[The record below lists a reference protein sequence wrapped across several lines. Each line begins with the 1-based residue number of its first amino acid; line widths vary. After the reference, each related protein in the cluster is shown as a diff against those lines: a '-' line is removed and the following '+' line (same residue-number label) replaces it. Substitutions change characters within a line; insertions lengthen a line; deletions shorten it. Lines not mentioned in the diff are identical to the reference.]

1 MYPTFQLVF
10 NVQTY
15 KTKSKTTKN
24 YLISIFCFKLYSHP
38 LTIKKKVHF
47 HFIRKCQSFFKKSLI
62 NHQYSVN
69 STIKKMLL
77 AIFLKTFIFTFNF
90 ITTTSTLR
98 SISDGEALN
107 YEIELTDYVSNTLCE
122 TSTPA
127 IKFYFTRDMKSTIG
141 EVILKNLNSCK
152 VSSIAVRR

>member
-1 MYPTFQLVF
+1 
-10 NVQTY
+10 
-15 KTKSKTTKN
+15 
-24 YLISIFCFKLYSHP
+24 
-38 LTIKKKVHF
+38 
-47 HFIRKCQSFFKKSLI
+47 
-62 NHQYSVN
+62 
-69 STIKKMLL
+69 MLL
-77 AIFLKTFIFTFNF
+77 AIFLKTFVFTFNF

-107 YEIELTDYVSNTLCE
+107 HEIELTDYISNTLCE

-141 EVILKNLNSCK
+141 EVILKNLNRCG